1 VSRKPETVD
10 ILPLGRGHLLRV
22 LGLGFGV
29 ALGVGSMIGGGILRT
44 PGAIADR
51 VPEPNLILLLW
62 LLGGVHA
69 LLGANVVA
77 ELMTSMPRSGG
88 IYVAARRAF
97 GDFGGLL
104 VGWADWLFSTAS
116 TAGLAIAASEFMGL
130 IVPGW
135 AQYTTVGAV
144 AILGTVVLLNWIGVR
159 EGSVTQQVTSALK
172 CLLLLGIIGA
182 VFMLAPAA
190 PTQSS
195 LAPSAPG
202 MLLAFAV
209 AYQFIFTA
217 YSGWQYPAYFGDE
230 DTKPSRNIPRS
241 LFGSAAL
248 VTVVYLLMNLTLLH
262 ALPMEVLRKAQL
274 PISLPLAEILG
285 PLSSTLIAAT
295 AAVIVISCLNGTVML
310 MPRILYGLGRDGLF
324 PRFATRVNRGGTPDL
339 GLAVSALVALG
350 LTLSGSYEK
359 VFLLSGVFGIFIFV
373 MADLSLFVLRRR
385 EPGLLR
391 PYRAV
396 GYPWLPALVLLID
409 VCLFVAFLL
418 ADWRSG
424 LFMVAAAA
432 ASLPISILIRRV
444 RAREA
449 GRAAT

>member
-1 VSRKPETVD
+1 MGRDIDHVD
-10 ILPLGRGHLLRV
+10 GSPFARGHLLRV

-62 LLGGVHA
+62 LLGGLHA

-77 ELMTSMPRSGG
+77 ELMTSLPRSGG

-104 VGWADWLFSTAS
+104 VGWADWLFSAAS
-116 TAGLAIAASEFMGL
+116 TAGLAIAASEFVGL
-130 IVPGW
+130 IFPVW
-135 AQYTTVGAV
+135 AAHRTAGGV
-144 AILGTVVLLNWIGVR
+144 AILFAIVGLNWLGVR
-159 EGSVTQQVTSALK
+159 EGSVTQQLTSALK
-172 CLLLLGIIGA
+172 CLLLLALIGA
-182 VFMLAPAA
+182 IFLLTPQAPAPAVAPLLAP
-190 PTQSS
+190 
-195 LAPSAPG
+195 G
-202 MLLAFAV
+202 LLVSFAV

-217 YSGWQYPAYFGDE
+217 YSGWQYPAYFCDE
-230 DTKPSRNIPRS
+230 DTRPSRNIPRA
-241 LFGSAAL
+241 LFVSAAL

-262 ALPMEVLRKAQL
+262 ALPIDQLRKAQL
-274 PISLPLAEILG
+274 PVALPLAEILG
-285 PLSSTLIAAT
+285 PASSMAIAAL

-324 PRFATRVNRGGTPDL
+324 PRFALRVNGGGTPDL
-339 GLAVSALVALG
+339 ALGVSALVALG

-359 VFLLSGVFGIFIFV
+359 VFLISGVFGIFIFV

-385 EPGLLR
+385 EPDLPR
-391 PYRAV
+391 PYRAW
-396 GYPWLPALVLLID
+396 GYPWLPALVLLVD
-409 VCLFVAFLL
+409 ASLLVAFLT

-424 LFMVAAAA
+424 LFVVGAAAV
-432 ASLPISILIRRV
+432 SVPISLLIRR
-444 RAREA
+444 ARMAEA
-449 GRAAT
+449 RHGAA